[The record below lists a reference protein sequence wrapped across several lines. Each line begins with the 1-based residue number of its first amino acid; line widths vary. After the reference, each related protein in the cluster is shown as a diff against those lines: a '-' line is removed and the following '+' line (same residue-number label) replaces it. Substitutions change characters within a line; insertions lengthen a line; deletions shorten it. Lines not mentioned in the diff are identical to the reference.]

1 MQGSQGGAFHL
12 LLELVGHL
20 RQPLPVTPDGQLTKR
35 LAPLWLAGPAPLWAD
50 LIVAKGGRTQ
60 EQVLADFDARAKRPV
75 KLTGVVPA
83 DQK

>member
-1 MQGSQGGAFHL
+1 
-12 LLELVGHL
+12 
-20 RQPLPVTPDGQLTKR
+20 
-35 LAPLWLAGPAPLWAD
+35 
-50 LIVAKGGRTQ
+50 VAKGGRTQ